1 MSSPVRDVEVNVVSS
16 PESTSRNESPEPDG
30 YRLLGHGS
38 GITTCFPVIK
48 TGEEDERG
56 DKDAKATTTQKTSS
70 GSTNFSISSILSR
83 TEPTAKKNGF
93 LPGVPNGQNIL
104 ETGLSA
110 GSDSA
115 VLSR

>member
-1 MSSPVRDVEVNVVSS
+1 MNSPARDVEVNVVSS
-16 PESTSRNESPEPDG
+16 PESTSRNNSPEPDA
-30 YRLLGHGS
+30 YRLLSHGS
-38 GITTCFPVIK
+38 GVTTCFPVIK
-48 TGEEDERG
+48 TSEDDERA
-56 DKDAKATTTQKTSS
+56 DKDAKATASQKTSS

-93 LPGVPNGQNIL
+93 LPGVQNGQSIL
-104 ETGLSA
+104 ESGLAA